1 MPDSFTFSE
10 VLIERTFFAFSSFLF
25 LPEGRQGSSMF
36 SLKLLMEQAYCIC
49 YQWHPIRMRV
59 DLELTASSVV
69 VMQEATYYERRWW
82 FVIVFFF
89 LYCFTLLL
97 HFVLFVSR
105 ESLWALGAQHT
116 NDKNN
121 HQIPWYSRKIWGQ
134 IKSKKL
140 KK

>member
-89 LYCFTLLL
+89 LYCFTLLCT
-97 HFVLFVSR
+97 LFFLFP
-105 ESLWALGAQHT
+105 EKAYGHWEAQHT

-134 IKSKKL
+134 IKIKKL